1 MKRSIYLILLIFLL
15 FSCSKENSQ
24 VNDIIDSNTWASST
38 WTSNTW
44 SSSDKW
50 VIEETSDIIEWYW
63 DTLKGSIDWARE
75 VQESINNRYNGLDT
89 LLENAK
95 Q

>member
-1 MKRSIYLILLIFLL
+1 MKRSIYLVLLIFLL

-75 VQESINNRYNGLDT
+75 VQESINNRYNDLDT